1 MRDYSPDHELN
12 AVREKGVSMK
22 AEFSKKKKAKKYK
35 QFKILSTS
43 FNFPWRL
50 YV

>member
-12 AVREKGVSMK
+12 AVREKGGIYESWIL
-22 AEFSKKKKAKKYK
+22 KKKKAKKYK